1 MEGEGGRGEKG
12 GERMEGLEGKGGKRS
27 ERVRDRPRQTKE
39 RIHGGKERWRE
50 GSCR

>member
-1 MEGEGGRGEKG
+1 MEGEGGG
-12 GERMEGLEGKGGKRS
+12 GERMEGMEGKGEKRS
-27 ERVRDRPRQTKE
+27 EGVRDRSRQTKE